1 MGIFRHLVNRR
12 AAPRTLSLTPRPRH
26 WRLPVALSAT
36 AGLALAACSIPIDQR
51 GNLPE
56 KTTLDQIQPGVTD
69 KATVTRLLG
78 SPSSIAAF
86 DANTWYYISQKSRA
100 VAFFKPQ
107 LLDQEVVAVDFDK
120 DGLVRDVRHR
130 GMQDAQAVTPN
141 PNATP
146 APGREFSFIEQL
158 IGNFGKFSGKG
169 QAPGGGGGAGGG
181 GTGGG
186 PGGYP

>member
-1 MGIFRHLVNRR
+1 MTPSRLLCRPALAALV
-12 AAPRTLSLTPRPRH
+12 
-26 WRLPVALSAT
+26 
-36 AGLALAACSIPIDQR
+36 LALAACSIPIDQR

-56 KTTLDQIQPGVTD
+56 KSALTQIQPGVSD

-86 DANTWYYISQKSRA
+86 DANTWYYISQKSKS
-100 VAFFKPQ
+100 VAFFKPD
-107 LLDQEVVAVDFDK
+107 LLDQEVVAIDFDK

-130 GMQDAQAVTPN
+130 GMQDAQLITPN

-169 QAPGGGGGAGGG
+169 PGPGGGAAGG

>member
-1 MGIFRHLVNRR
+1 MTHNRLL
-12 AAPRTLSLTPRPRH
+12 LSL
-26 WRLPVALSAT
+26 AA
-36 AGLALAACSIPIDQR
+36 ALALAACSIPVDQR

-56 KTTLDQIQPGVTD
+56 KAALEQIKPGVTD

-86 DANTWYYISQKSRA
+86 DPNTWYYISQKTKN
-100 VAFFKPQ
+100 VAFFKTE
-107 LLDQEVVAVDFDK
+107 LIDQEVVAIDFDK
-120 DGLVRDVRHR
+120 EGLVRDVRHR
-130 GMQDAQAVTPN
+130 GMEDRQEITPN

-169 QAPGGGGGAGGG
+169 QSAGGGGAGGG
-181 GTGGG
+181 GS
-186 PGGYP
+186 GGYP